1 MRLGSLDAPVL
12 RPVLVL
18 AWPPGEITP
27 RGMQH
32 CVCAWRLGGRP
43 GGGPLS
49 FMPNRGL
56 FSISSPPH
64 WILGPG
70 PASPDTDTRTPHSPL
85 DPSCIHPSS
94 PPPAPS
100 PHAPNSM
107 SVSLRPSHN
116 ARQGKARQ
124 GKVNEAPLH
133 QRHTTLKN
141 CNYNT
146 TPPRA
151 RRTRRK
157 ILLPPSCLPAPL
169 SRCLAPST
177 HSPPWCVTMSQKQA
191 PSRNRILVACT
202 TCQSRRV
209 KVRRIDLV

>member
-1 MRLGSLDAPVL
+1 MPRSYGLSWS
-12 RPVLVL
+12 
-18 AWPPGEITP
+18 WPGP
-27 RGMQH
+27 RARIPHGACSIV
-32 CVCAWRLGGRP
+32 CVLGGL
-43 GGGPLS
+43 GGSGPLS
-49 FMPNRGL
+49 FKPNRGL

-70 PASPDTDTRTPHSPL
+70 PASQDTDTRTPHSPL
-85 DPSCIHPSS
+85 HPSCIHPSS

-100 PHAPNSM
+100 PHAPNST

-116 ARQGKARQ
+116 ARQDKARQ

-133 QRHTTLKN
+133 QRRTPLKN
-141 CNYNT
+141 SNYNT

-157 ILLPPSCLPAPL
+157 ILLPPSCLHAPL